1 MSEGPEVRLT
11 ADKICKGIC
20 GKTIDKVYCKPT
32 ISNELSSKLIG
43 SHVTCTE
50 TYGKNIVIAFSTG
63 IYLRNHML
71 MSNGESMI
79 DRNSKKEDQKPL
91 DEVN

>member
-32 ISNELSSKLIG
+32 ISNELSSKIIG
-43 SHVTCTE
+43 SHVTYMYRYSVLAINRIKSLLMME
-50 TYGKNIVIAFSTG
+50 LMLSSQFSSF
-63 IYLRNHML
+63 N
-71 MSNGESMI
+71 
-79 DRNSKKEDQKPL
+79 KC
-91 DEVN
+91 EVSSFFI